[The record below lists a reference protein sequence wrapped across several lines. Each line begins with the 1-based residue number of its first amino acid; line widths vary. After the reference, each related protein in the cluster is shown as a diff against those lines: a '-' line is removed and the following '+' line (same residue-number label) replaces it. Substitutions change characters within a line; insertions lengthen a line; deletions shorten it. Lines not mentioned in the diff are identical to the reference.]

1 MTGDQRNS
9 REMAPGNNN
18 LIAATVGVFG
28 IVGLLF
34 LFLVK
39 RSKSKAKRKHSDCSN
54 KSDHVG
60 QDKTTDFHEEIEAQF
75 EEIFGAKFDNQ
86 ELTPERI
93 IYRFLHDQYWS
104 KRHKDKIDC
113 IPDIISSKDFKQVS
127 RITKSNPPILVVY
140 SKKSVWELGLSD
152 RAELGF
158 KEQFSFL
165 MRGPE
170 LFSDRERLN
179 KIEFVLQDLIE
190 FRQVMLLTHF
200 ERQMQVHTF
209 FYFHFNIETSSLEI
223 SFLWLSGW
231 TGTCNNCLSCLGR
244 DRLSHSIFRSFTV
257 LLPQFVSSTS
267 FAEKRE
273 KVHFLHCSKQDRR
286 AIFSC

>member
-1 MTGDQRNS
+1 MRGDQQNS

-54 KSDHVG
+54 TSEHVG
-60 QDKTTDFHEEIEAQF
+60 RDKTNDFHEETGAQF
-75 EEIFGAKFDNQ
+75 EEISGANFDDQ

-113 IPDIISSKDFKQVS
+113 IPEIISSKDFKQVS

-140 SKKSVWELGLSD
+140 SKKSVWELGVSE

-170 LFSDRERLN
+170 LFSDRERMT

-190 FRQVMLLTHF
+190 FRQVCFSVFLKEKYEIDVILKYVYTHVFIFISILKPVLQKLAFCGFLT
-200 ERQMQVHTF
+200 
-209 FYFHFNIETSSLEI
+209 
-223 SFLWLSGW
+223 
-231 TGTCNNCLSCLGR
+231 
-244 DRLSHSIFRSFTV
+244 
-257 LLPQFVSSTS
+257 
-267 FAEKRE
+267 A
-273 KVHFLHCSKQDRR
+273 
-286 AIFSC
+286 